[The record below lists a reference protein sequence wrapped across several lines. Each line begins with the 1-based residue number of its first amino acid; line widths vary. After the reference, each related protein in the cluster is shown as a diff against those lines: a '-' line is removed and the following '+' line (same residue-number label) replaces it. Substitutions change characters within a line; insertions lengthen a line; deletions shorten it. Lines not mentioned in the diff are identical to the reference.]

1 MTYDLVIGVRAAVLS
16 SQMQDKYNS
25 RIGLGTCSKYDF
37 LFIYFMENNCLVD
50 HPLQICKIRFLVKW
64 QNKMTGN
71 IEN

>member
-1 MTYDLVIGVRAAVLS
+1 
-16 SQMQDKYNS
+16 MQDKYNS